1 MAKDNV
7 IETAKGK
14 WIVPRSFGNADAIDS
29 LNYSINQ
36 LNYDFETTKEQI
48 NTQFAEAAKNNSEA
62 LEALSKNMFNPDSG
76 VIEEKVHAMMMKVGS
91 DSMNYQ
97 LDETSTG
104 SSIGING
111 EFKNGSCTN
120 DRFIINGKDTLR
132 HYSFIADEINKGTWE
147 ISDGINIELTEP
159 STYFVAIRCERNST
173 KGEWICDTIQHMVD
187 ELPNYWYFN
196 WGIINYDPEK
206 GRTLTETRG
215 NSYMY
220 GDNLVCGKIKT
231 LTGNSYF
238 DLTKGEFVLGEG
250 GSQALSYKNGVLTI
264 GGVATKEEA
273 DNILRNLGLLKD
285 ELSEDIDNAKTEI
298 NNQIAEKEQNI
309 LNQAAQQ
316 IANIVEPLQN
326 QIDGVVDS
334 WFFEGK
340 PTLNNKPAVD
350 WLSDET
356 KKQHIGD
363 TYTDISAYDENNP
376 NSTAGRT
383 WRWCEG
389 DVTVEKIKFYL
400 EDESDI
406 RLKFLTTD
414 SEYYD
419 LDVYNDIVDNNLYDY
434 LYYDKNNEETIVID
448 DDTYYLLKKSNDTFA
463 ILVKDIELFKE
474 EAYNSL
480 ETNNIVNVDYIVNFY
495 SNEDFETVYEGTDA
509 VIKIKNIENVSGEI
523 KGWHWHE
530 VADSDS
536 TRALLEASKAQAAA
550 DGKCTIFLTKPDK
563 PYNVGDMW
571 ILQSSYTVITANG
584 DRKTYE
590 KGTILNSNTKSDTF
604 DESHWTENVRY
615 TDDTVANS
623 ALENIESTRQALNST
638 NDLLKKSL
646 MDGYLSRDE
655 QEQIRKSL
663 TSLQK
668 EFDETTQ
675 EYEDVYKSKY
685 LNEEQKSELQNS
697 YNEVKD
703 RCDIY
708 KSLLNELL
716 AVDTTVDVKVEL
728 YGFNYEN
735 DFQKPMSDFNE
746 AMVRYIG
753 VLKRAQTQIQ
763 ESLDLNAQKYAD
775 SKIEAQAYL
784 TKALTNSTDIAGG
797 LVMTNVLAL
806 RNSDGKT
813 VTAGMSGIEEDNIL
827 LWGGGTYEDA
837 VAAKNSE
844 KYYKLNSTTPI
855 TTLIKKDGTGK
866 IGVFE
871 VDNDKAIINDNSSE
885 ERVIL
890 VNKSLSD
897 SNVNTSEQSH
907 CEWTQFNVKSQQ
919 YSKDLYFPLYP
930 YGNLGSFEKVNWN
943 GNRYISY
950 IKMSGTL
957 SNYHAGDIV
966 KLEVLHE
973 DTCIYSEY
981 IVFGTNSFSE
991 SFEYVFRITNKG
1003 ILNND
1008 SNFDRFFIKITH
1020 ENPETNAS
1028 RSEIEFILSNVELH
1042 CSDNKTIMTSDGL
1055 YVLDNDAGFRVYSEY
1070 GKQNI
1075 IIQGLVDS
1083 KNFDYKEN
1091 QLVKANQDTPF
1102 YHFINNTKNANR
1114 AWDVLLCQF
1123 KDLLIELTEKLNKLK
1138 EWNAVINN
1146 NFKIVDDNFTL
1157 IKDQLPS
1164 SGVPDMSADA
1174 GIATVAM
1181 TDMGTDTGV
1190 PAAGFGDFEVSG
1202 GAGDFDT
1209 GSIII
1214 KSLQTFEDFD
1224 SLQTNISNL
1233 IKIIG
1238 NETDSSTYESSFG
1251 KDKEGKN
1258 ERYKLLYKG
1267 SRQNPTIDTPIEYLR
1282 RQYISETKNTGGKL
1296 LDIAEN
1302 NMFESGDNF
1311 NYIVLSKKAKQ

>member
-1 MAKDNV
+1 MAKDTV

-29 LNYSINQ
+29 LSYSVNQ

-120 DRFIINGKDTLR
+120 DRFVINGKDTLR

-273 DNILRNLGLLKD
+273 DNILKNFGLLKD
-285 ELSEDIDNAKTEI
+285 ELSEDIYNTKTEI
-298 NNQIAEKEQNI
+298 KNQIAEKEQNI

-356 KKQHIGD
+356 KRQHIGD

-389 DVTVEKIKFYL
+389 D
-400 EDESDI
+400 
-406 RLKFLTTD
+406 
-414 SEYYD
+414 
-419 LDVYNDIVDNNLYDY
+419 
-434 LYYDKNNEETIVID
+434 
-448 DDTYYLLKKSNDTFA
+448 
-463 ILVKDIELFKE
+463 
-474 EAYNSL
+474 
-480 ETNNIVNVDYIVNFY
+480 
-495 SNEDFETVYEGTDA
+495 
-509 VIKIKNIENVSGEI
+509 EI

-571 ILQSSYTVITANG
+571 ILQSSYTVTTANG

-646 MDGYLSRDE
+646 VDGYLSRDE

-675 EYEDVYKSKY
+675 EYEDVYNSKY

-716 AVDTTVDVKVEL
+716 AVNTTADVKVEL

-784 TKALTNSTDIAGG
+784 TNALTNSTDIAGG

-806 RNSDGKT
+806 RDSDGKT
-813 VTAGMSGIEEDNIL
+813 VTAGMSGMEDDNIL

-837 VAAKNSE
+837 VAAA
-844 KYYKLNSTTPI
+844 KYDYKKEDGELI
-855 TTLIKKDGTGK
+855 TSLIKKDGTGK
-866 IGVFE
+866 IGLFE
-871 VDNDKAIINDNSSE
+871 IGDDKAIINDNRSE
-885 ERVIL
+885 ERVVL
-890 VNKSLSD
+890 VNKLLSD
-897 SNVNTSEQSH
+897 SNVNISKQSY
-907 CEWTQFNVKSQQ
+907 CEWTQVDTTSKQ
-919 YSKDLYFPLYP
+919 YSKVLEFPLYP
-930 YGNLGSFEKVNWN
+930 NGNVGSFGEVNWN

-957 SNYHAGDIV
+957 SNYYIGDIV
-966 KLEVLHE
+966 KLEVIH
-973 DTCIYSEY
+973 DDNCIYSEY
-981 IVFGTNSFSE
+981 IVFDNDNRSKSFN
-991 SFEYVFRITNKG
+991 YVFRITNKD

-1008 SNFDRFFIKITH
+1008 SNFDKFYIKITH
-1020 ENPETNAS
+1020 ENPEVNAS
-1028 RSEIEFILSNVELH
+1028 RSDIEFVLSKVELH
-1042 CSDNKTIMTSDGL
+1042 CSDNKTIISSDGL

-1070 GKQNI
+1070 GQQNI

-1083 KNFDYKEN
+1083 YNFDYKRN
-1091 QLVKANQDTPF
+1091 QLVKANQDTDF
-1102 YHFINNTKNANR
+1102 YKFVHNTKNANR

-1123 KDLLIELTEKLNKLK
+1123 KDLLIELSEKLNKLK
-1138 EWNAVINN
+1138 EWNTVINN
-1146 NFKIVDDNFTL
+1146 NFKIADDNFTL

-1164 SGVPDMSADA
+1164 NGVPGVDMSADT
-1174 GIATVAM
+1174 GIATAAI
-1181 TDMGTDTGV
+1181 TDMGTDIKMPDIGGV
-1190 PAAGFGDFEVSG
+1190 ANPGDSAASGNFE
-1202 GAGDFDT
+1202 T

-1233 IKIIG
+1233 INIIG
-1238 NETDSSTYESSFG
+1238 NENDKETYTSSFG
-1251 KDKEGKN
+1251 KEN
-1258 ERYKLLYKG
+1258 ENTRYKLLYKG
-1267 SRQNPTIDTPIEYLR
+1267 SRSNPASDQPIEYLR
-1282 RQYISETKNTGGKL
+1282 RQYISDNKNTGGKL

-1302 NMFESGDNF
+1302 NMFDIGDNF
-1311 NYIVLSKKAKQ
+1311 NYVVLSKKAKT

>member
-29 LNYSINQ
+29 LSYSVNQ

-120 DRFIINGKDTLR
+120 DRFIINEKDTLR

-231 LTGNSYF
+231 STGNSYF

-356 KKQHIGD
+356 KRQHIGD

-463 ILVKDIELFKE
+463 ILVKDVELFKE

-509 VIKIKNIENVSGEI
+509 VIKIKNIENVSGEV

-590 KGTILNSNTKSDTF
+590 KGTILNSNAKSDTF

-716 AVDTTVDVKVEL
+716 AVNTTVDVKVEL

-784 TKALTNSTDIAGG
+784 TNALTNSTDIAGG

-813 VTAGMSGIEEDNIL
+813 VTAGMSGMEEDNIL

-837 VAAKNSE
+837 VVAANHDYE
-844 KYYKLNSTTPI
+844 KGNGELI

-871 VDNDKAIINDNSSE
+871 VDNDKAVVNDFTGDERVVISNKKINEQVKVDDISSKTYSTVDAIKKTKGSITRGNYYYFNIPYVNVEDKNWSDNGVLSYMSGKISITDFKLNSDRQSANLNFYIGVLEDTGDWDYISIQNLEYIKLINDGNDKL
-885 ERVIL
+885 IF
-890 VNKSLSD
+890 D
-897 SNVNTSEQSH
+897 SNDPNISS
-907 CEWTQFNVKSQQ
+907 
-919 YSKDLYFPLYP
+919 
-930 YGNLGSFEKVNWN
+930 GSSV
-943 GNRYISY
+943 SY
-950 IKMSGTL
+950 NFRIDL
-957 SNYHAGDIV
+957 SNYNILGKDVDNRIKYV
-966 KLEVLHE
+966 IKFDTDGSNLEFYEGNDCNVLFCCS
-973 DTCIYSEY
+973 T
-981 IVFGTNSFSE
+981 
-991 SFEYVFRITNKG
+991 K
-1003 ILNND
+1003 
-1008 SNFDRFFIKITH
+1008 KIQ
-1020 ENPETNAS
+1020 
-1028 RSEIEFILSNVELH
+1028 I
-1042 CSDNKTIMTSDGL
+1042 CSDGMRILTDNGCQTTFGNQFGYNK
-1055 YVLDNDAGFRVYSEY
+1055 
-1070 GKQNI
+1070 
-1075 IIQGLVDS
+1075 
-1083 KNFDYKEN
+1083 
-1091 QLVKANQDTPF
+1091 
-1102 YHFINNTKNANR
+1102 
-1114 AWDVLLCQF
+1114 
-1123 KDLLIELTEKLNKLK
+1123 
-1138 EWNAVINN
+1138 
-1146 NFKIVDDNFTL
+1146 
-1157 IKDQLPS
+1157 
-1164 SGVPDMSADA
+1164 
-1174 GIATVAM
+1174 
-1181 TDMGTDTGV
+1181 
-1190 PAAGFGDFEVSG
+1190 
-1202 GAGDFDT
+1202 
-1209 GSIII
+1209 III
-1214 KSLQTFEDFD
+1214 KNLPGYTLNQNELKYDEYEKYQLYCSINSSTVNFFNMLNTNLGNLEALLSQLKDFFEYFNEFRDKLNTFCDQNVQCLQNVEKLINNSGTIGIPDNSELKNALTKLENCLKAGEKYIGKDKVERYGILSKRSSTTEPSVD
-1224 SLQTNISNL
+1224 TYQLPLDDLTGEVKGVRKALLNNL
-1233 IKIIG
+1233 IKRS
-1238 NETDSSTYESSFG
+1238 NSAVDEF
-1251 KDKEGKN
+1251 KN
-1258 ERYKLLYKG
+1258 VR
-1267 SRQNPTIDTPIEYLR
+1267 TIHI
-1282 RQYISETKNTGGKL
+1282 K
-1296 LDIAEN
+1296 
-1302 NMFESGDNF
+1302 
-1311 NYIVLSKKAKQ
+1311 

>member
-14 WIVPRSFGNADAIDS
+14 WIIPRSFGNADAIDS
-29 LNYSINQ
+29 LNYSVNQ

-62 LEALSKNMFNPDSG
+62 LEALSNNMFNPDSC
-76 VIEEKVHAMMMKVGS
+76 VIEDKVRTMMMQVGS

-104 SSIGING
+104 SSIGVNG

-132 HYSFIADEINKGTWE
+132 HYSFIADKTNKGTWE

-356 KKQHIGD
+356 KRQHIGD

-389 DVTVEKIKFYL
+389 DVAVEKIKFYL

-406 RLKFLTTD
+406 RLKFLEPD
-414 SEYYD
+414 SEDYD
-419 LDVYNDIVDNNLYDY
+419 LDVYNDIVGNNLYDY

-448 DDTYYLLKKSNDTFA
+448 NVTYYVLRKSNDTDA
-463 ILVKDIELFKE
+463 ILVEDIESFKE
-474 EAYNSL
+474 EAYSSL
-480 ETNNIVNVDYIVNFY
+480 ETTNNINVDYIVNFI
-495 SNEDFETVYEGTDA
+495 SNEDFETVYEGADA

-571 ILQSSYTVITANG
+571 ILQSSYTVTVNG

-590 KGTILNSNTKSDTF
+590 KGTILNSNAKSDIF

-623 ALENIESTRQALNST
+623 ALENIESTRKALDST

-646 MDGYLSRDE
+646 IDGYLSRDE

-685 LNEEQKSELQNS
+685 LNEEQKSDLQNS
-697 YNEVKD
+697 YNEVTD
-703 RCDIY
+703 RYNIY
-708 KSLLNELL
+708 SSLLNELL
-716 AVDTTVDVKVEL
+716 AVNTTADVKVEL

-735 DFQKPMSDFNE
+735 DFQKPMSDFNN
-746 AMVRYIG
+746 AMVSYIG

-784 TKALTNSTDIAGG
+784 TNALTNSTDITGG
-797 LVMTNVLAL
+797 LVMTNILAL
-806 RNSDGKT
+806 RGSDGKT
-813 VTAGMSGIEEDNIL
+813 VTAGMSGIEDDNIL
-827 LWGGGTYEDA
+827 LWGGGTYQEA
-837 VAAKNSE
+837 VAAKNSTS
-844 KYYKLNSTTPI
+844 YYKNGTTPI

-866 IGVFE
+866 LGVFRIDDE
-871 VDNDKAIINDNSSE
+871 GATIDDNMLDEKIVLTNQLLSNIKNPSVSASCQWQWVDIYPFDFSKSVGISLFNSNFNHNYDVTNWTGDK
-885 ERVIL
+885 
-890 VNKSLSD
+890 
-897 SNVNTSEQSH
+897 
-907 CEWTQFNVKSQQ
+907 F
-919 YSKDLYFPLYP
+919 
-930 YGNLGSFEKVNWN
+930 
-943 GNRYISY
+943 ISY
-950 IKMSGTL
+950 IKLYFTISNYKNGDVVKVCVMYEDKSLYEEYKSISDNGVFEFNKKIQVIDFCIPNSELILGNFGILVELVQANDNGDRGGVLEMSL
-957 SNYHAGDIV
+957 SN
-966 KLEVLHE
+966 
-973 DTCIYSEY
+973 
-981 IVFGTNSFSE
+981 F
-991 SFEYVFRITNKG
+991 
-1003 ILNND
+1003 
-1008 SNFDRFFIKITH
+1008 
-1020 ENPETNAS
+1020 
-1028 RSEIEFILSNVELH
+1028 ELH
-1042 CSDNKTIMTSDGL
+1042 YSDNKTIIASDGL
-1055 YVLDNDAGFRVYSEY
+1055 SILGNKSNFKIYNEFGNQNVIIDGLINSENY
-1070 GKQNI
+1070 THA
-1075 IIQGLVDS
+1075 
-1083 KNFDYKEN
+1083 N
-1091 QLVKANQDTPF
+1091 QLVKAVSGSSLHN
-1102 YHFINNTKNANR
+1102 FISGIQSTNR
-1114 AWDVLLCQF
+1114 SWDILLSQF
-1123 KDLLIELTEKLNKLK
+1123 VDLLTELYGELSKLK
-1138 EWNAVINN
+1138 LWNSIINE
-1146 NFKIVDDNFTL
+1146 NFKIIEDNFTL
-1157 IKDQLPS
+1157 VNNKLF
-1164 SGVPDMSADA
+1164 SGGIMTASVNTNGGDFNA
-1174 GIATVAM
+1174 G
-1181 TDMGTDTGV
+1181 DFGG
-1190 PAAGFGDFEVSG
+1190 GDFEIGDAEIG
-1202 GAGDFDT
+1202 GLNEIKKLQSFSEFDN
-1209 GSIII
+1209 
-1214 KSLQTFEDFD
+1214 LQ
-1224 SLQTNISNL
+1224 SNIDKL
-1233 IKIIG
+1233 IEIIG
-1238 NETDSSTYESSFG
+1238 SQNSNEQYDSNFGENETN
-1251 KDKEGKN
+1251 K
-1258 ERYKLLYKG
+1258 RYPLLYKG
-1267 SRQNPTIDTPIEYLR
+1267 NRTTSIKTPLVYLR
-1282 RQYISETKNTGGKL
+1282 SQHDAVAQNRKL
-1296 LDIAEN
+1296 LDIADQNLTGN
-1302 NMFESGDNF
+1302 NAEFDF
-1311 NYIVLSKKAKQ
+1311 ILLSKRKKDE